1 MLFRRFQACFAWVFF
16 GLALSC
22 AALAQTQIG
31 DDLIGESEGDLFGS
45 SVALS
50 ADGNRMVVG
59 SISNSDASMGSG
71 QVQVFENVSGD
82 WVQLGQDINGTGVNS
97 TLGRDVAISSDG
109 TIIAVGADGFDDGDN
124 TTTGTGKVCVF
135 ELSNGSW
142 VQLGQELLGSEN
154 GNLLFGN
161 EVCLSSDGSI
171 LAVGAPAGATGS
183 ASVYQNQGGTWVQL
197 GDDINGNASELFGN
211 GLALSAE
218 GTRLAIGGDGFTG
231 GGVLRVFDFDSL
243 ADNWTQVGQTVVG
256 MGNDRIGGNVDISDD
271 GSIVAV
277 SAGGNEDVAVGS
289 GAVRVYRDTGGTWAQ
304 IGDDL
309 DGTLLKRFGS
319 SLSLSSDGSIIA
331 VGAFG
336 DGMPAIGFGVPPEGP
351 CERIFRNEND
361 SWVELALISGEPGSF
376 FGLQSHISSDS
387 LTLAVGAQSFDGDGF
402 NRGLVRVFDLSDL
415 FDIVHGDVNQDGLV
429 NFFDIQPF
437 IGVLADG
444 EFQAEADCDGNGAVD
459 FFDIAP
465 FIAVLAAGQ

>member
-1 MLFRRFQACFAWVFF
+1 MIFQHLQACFIGLFF
-16 GLALSC
+16 GLALSA
-22 AALAQTQIG
+22 AALAHTQIG
-31 DDLIGESEGDLFGS
+31 DDLIGELENDLFGS

-59 SISNSDASMGSG
+59 SITNSESFSGSG

-82 WVQLGQDINGTGVNS
+82 WVQLGQDINGTGVNA

-154 GNLLFGN
+154 GNRLFGN

-171 LAVGAPAGATGS
+171 LAVGAPAGTIGS

-197 GDDINGNASELFGN
+197 GDDINGNVSELFGN

-218 GTRLAIGGDGFTG
+218 GMRLAIGGDGLTG

-243 ADNWTQVGQTVVG
+243 ADDWTQVGQTVVG
-256 MGNDRIGGNVDISDD
+256 MDNDRIGGNVDISDD

-277 SAGGNEDVAVGS
+277 SAGGNQDVAVGS
-289 GAVRVYRDTGGTWAQ
+289 GAVRVYRDTGGTWTQ

-309 DGTLLKRFGS
+309 NGTLLKQFGS
-319 SLSLSSDGSIIA
+319 SLSLSSDGSIVA

-336 DGMPAIGFGVPPEGP
+336 NGMPAFGLADPEGP

-361 SWVELALISGEPGSF
+361 NWVELALISGEPSSF
-376 FGLQSHISSDS
+376 FGLQSHLSSDS
-387 LTLAVGAQSFDGDGF
+387 RTLAVGAQSFDGAGF

-415 FDIVHGDVNQDGLV
+415 FDLVHGDVNQDGV
-429 NFFDIQPF
+429 VSFFDIQPF
-437 IGVLADG
+437 IAVLAAEG
-444 EFQAEADCDGNGAVD
+444 FQAEADCDGDGDVD
-459 FFDIAP
+459 FFDITP
-465 FIAVLAAGQ
+465 FIAALAAQP